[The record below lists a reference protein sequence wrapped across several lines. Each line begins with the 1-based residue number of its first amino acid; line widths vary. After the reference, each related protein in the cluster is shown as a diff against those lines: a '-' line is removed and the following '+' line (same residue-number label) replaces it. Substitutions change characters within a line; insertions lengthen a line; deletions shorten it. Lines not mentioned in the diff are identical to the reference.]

1 MLTIVIL
8 MPVFII
14 FILIIYVLS
23 TYNKLVKM
31 RNRVENQ
38 SSQIDVELKRR
49 FDLIPNLVE
58 IVKGAAQ
65 HEKSVLE
72 DVIKARSNYLAAG
85 DTTTAALEADSLLNN
100 ALSRLFALMENYP
113 EIRANENFQ
122 SLQSELSNIEQKI
135 VYARQFYND
144 AVLKLNDQIDLF
156 PSNIVAAMWN
166 FKKESYFEARTS
178 EKETAQVKF

>member
-1 MLTIVIL
+1 MMAIIL
-8 MPVFII
+8 IPIF
-14 FILIIYVLS
+14 FILIIIYVLS
-23 TYNKLVKM
+23 TYNKFVKM

-58 IVKGAAQ
+58 TVKGAAQ

-85 DTTTAALEADSLLNN
+85 DNTDAALEADSLLNN

-144 AVLKLNDQIDLF
+144 AVLKLNDKIDLF

-166 FKKESYFEARTS
+166 FKKESYFEAKES
-178 EKETAQVKF
+178 ERENAQVKF